1 MKGSTKAIIGIGAI
15 GAVIGGTYLLTKKAS
30 GTPTPSCDVASIQ
43 LSATPTTVSPG
54 GTVVFTAVAYDTNG
68 NPVDNASLTLVEVTT
83 NTMSTPAT
91 TDTSGTAEFSVTFP
105 TDTEPGNYVFV
116 AEAC

>member
-1 MKGSTKAIIGIGAI
+1 MKDSTKAIIGIGAV
-15 GAVIGGTYLLTKKAS
+15 GAAIGGAYYLTKKAQ
-30 GTPTPSCDVASIQ
+30 GTPPPSCDVASIQ
-43 LSATPTTVSPG
+43 LSASPTTVNPG
-54 GTVVFTAVAYDTNG
+54 GTVVFTAVAYDSAG
-68 NPVDNASLTLVEVTT
+68 NPVDNASITLVEVTT

>member
-1 MKGSTKAIIGIGAI
+1 MKDSTKAIIGIGAV
-15 GAVIGGTYLLTKKAS
+15 GVAIGGAYYLTKKAQ
-30 GTPTPSCDVASIQ
+30 GVPPPSCNVASIQ
-43 LSATPTTVSPG
+43 LSASPTTVNPG
-54 GTVVFTAVAYDTNG
+54 GTVVFTAVAYDSAG
-68 NPVDNASLTLVEVTT
+68 NPVDNASITLVEVTT

>member
-1 MKGSTKAIIGIGAI
+1 
-15 GAVIGGTYLLTKKAS
+15 
-30 GTPTPSCDVASIQ
+30 
-43 LSATPTTVSPG
+43 
-54 GTVVFTAVAYDTNG
+54 
-68 NPVDNASLTLVEVTT
+68 
-83 NTMSTPAT
+83 MSTPAT

>member
-1 MKGSTKAIIGIGAI
+1 MKDRTKAIIGIGTV
-15 GAVIGGTYLLTKKAS
+15 GAVVGGAYYLTKKAQGS
-30 GTPTPSCDVASIQ
+30 PPPSCNVASIQ
-43 LSATPTTVSPG
+43 LSASLTTVSPG
-54 GTVVFTAVAYDTNG
+54 GTVAFTAVAYDANG
-68 NPVDNASLTLVEVTT
+68 NSVDNASITLVEVTT
-83 NTMSTPAT
+83 NTTSTPAT